1 MTVQFSH
8 SVRSIQADNL
18 RPILI
23 GTAFFVVLMFGW
35 ALWFFLAAIPNYEN
49 STSATYRQD
58 GYVMADFSS
67 TAFGRLQRGQS
78 AQFTPLATDSTK
90 VVIPMII
97 TDVYP
102 ETTQAQLVLRVED
115 DNVFPIQ
122 PGITGEVKV
131 VVERISPARVV
142 LRSAGLLPDS

>member
-1 MTVQFSH
+1 
-8 SVRSIQADNL
+8 
-18 RPILI
+18 
-23 GTAFFVVLMFGW
+23 
-35 ALWFFLAAIPNYEN
+35 
-49 STSATYRQD
+49 
-58 GYVMADFSS
+58 MADFSS